1 MATASDL
8 MAEVTREYELCMS
21 ALVFDSNM
29 MNEAN
34 IQVNGSTRDDR
45 TSRGC
50 VKCTLYCGRPP
61 ERSPAGSSHSL
72 YTRAVHHYFHQNI
85 ISIRLVSVDYIWHS
99 HKSICRFF
107 SFAPVPT
114 CL

>member
-34 IQVNGSTRDDR
+34 IQVR
-45 TSRGC
+45 TSVRG
-50 VKCTLYCGRPP
+50 
-61 ERSPAGSSHSL
+61 
-72 YTRAVHHYFHQNI
+72 RADGKH
-85 ISIRLVSVDYIWHS
+85 L
-99 HKSICRFF
+99 
-107 SFAPVPT
+107 
-114 CL
+114 

>member
-34 IQVNGSTRDDR
+34 IQVHYRR
-45 TSRGC
+45 C
-50 VKCTLYCGRPP
+50 PP
-61 ERSPAGSSHSL
+61 SPSAPDGHL
-72 YTRAVHHYFHQNI
+72 CRKDYTGIEYGG
-85 ISIRLVSVDYIWHS
+85 
-99 HKSICRFF
+99 
-107 SFAPVPT
+107 
-114 CL
+114 